1 MRTDTSYNKNELI
14 SSLRQFCQ
22 RHLESVF
29 NIFFESASTA
39 LLGMAETAETNRLQ
53 TLYVDAQ
60 RLIRGR
66 RGEIEASVTEA
77 VLASFTALDPNAT
90 HSTSEVRETSTR
102 NTPYNHFELLGN
114 EDLEVM
120 IALDNGTT
128 QALETFKEPLYML
141 QRRFDTLSDGADIKL
156 MPMSPDSVMEA
167 FADGVSDGMIA
178 VEVQVVLINLFNKA
192 CFGRDYGELLI
203 QANEFLEES
212 GMFPASDPADSASE
226 QSMAKPQIALEAKAT
241 DQPVTS
247 DGDIEQ
253 RLEELV
259 NTLSL
264 GVTPAI
270 NLGVSPETSPDAS
283 TEISP
288 EISPNDRAYSPPVF
302 TAPPEEPPA
311 SRIQTELLARISTI
325 LESTGQRLAGTDAV
339 YMGRPQVVAEIDKHI
354 SQLQQSYE
362 KGQSEHLVCG
372 QMTRQLE
379 QTINAAHP
387 SGKHGLHRNDASVF
401 QVVGNAFSRFGEGNG
416 IAPDAQ
422 QAISRC
428 ELPLLKL
435 ALNKPSILEQENH
448 PIRRLFNEMANYAIG
463 LEQGNCSGNKI
474 YQQILKLSKTM
485 LSDDFGEQQIPQM
498 LTGFM
503 AAVDA
508 DRRVT
513 RLQEKRQLEE
523 VAAQEKIN
531 WAHTRVD
538 REISDRL
545 VGQELPVAILNF
557 AEQHWCKVLHIA
569 HLRSGESSIE
579 WQQGLEILDRLL
591 EVVGYEASTRSKTA
605 VAKVL
610 NDIRLRLEHI
620 SIDALQ
626 LADQMERLQF
636 ILTPARPANVTDI
649 GIKAKDKSTD
659 KATAKT
665 AVQEPAEDPLA
676 DQIKRIM
683 ISRLETE
690 MPGKNIAE
698 TINKVEFLDDQ
709 SQQSLSEVQKGCWIE
724 LCDDIKSRKR
734 GKLAGIVG
742 PSWKY
747 VFVNN
752 KGKLV
757 AELNR
762 ARLALEMKEGKVTVL
777 DNSHLFDKAIKA
789 AIDDI
794 KGLSVAS

>member
-29 NIFFESASTA
+29 NIFFENASTA
-39 LLGMAETAETNRLQ
+39 LLGMAEAAETNRLQ

-66 RGEIEASVTEA
+66 RGEIETSVTEA
-77 VLASFTALDPNAT
+77 VLASFAALDPNAANN
-90 HSTSEVRETSTR
+90 TSEVRETSTR

-128 QALETFKEPLYML
+128 QALETFKKPLYML
-141 QRRFDTLSDGADIKL
+141 QRRFDTLSDGAAIKL

-212 GMFPASDPADSASE
+212 GMFPASDPAKSASE
-226 QSMAKPQIALEAKAT
+226 QSMAKPEIVLEAKAT

-247 DGDIEQ
+247 EGDIEQ

-264 GVTPAI
+264 GVMPTI
-270 NLGVSPETSPDAS
+270 TSGISPEASPDTSA
-283 TEISP
+283 
-288 EISPNDRAYSPPVF
+288 EISPNDSAYSPPVF
-302 TAPPEEPPA
+302 TAPPVEPPT

-339 YMGRPQVVAEIDKHI
+339 YLGRPQVVAEIDKHI
-354 SQLQQSYE
+354 SQLQQSYK

-387 SGKHGLHRNDASVF
+387 LGKQGLHRNDASVF

-416 IAPDAQ
+416 MAPDAQ

-474 YQQILKLSKTM
+474 YQQMLKLSETM
-485 LSDDFGEQQIPQM
+485 LSDGFGEQQIPQM

-523 VAAQEKIN
+523 IAAQEKVN

-538 REISDRL
+538 REISDRV
-545 VGQELPVAILNF
+545 VGHELPVAILNF

-591 EVVGYEASTRSKTA
+591 EIVGFEASTRSKTA
-605 VAKVL
+605 VARLL
-610 NDIRLRLEHI
+610 NDIKLRLEHI

-626 LADQMERLQF
+626 LADQMDRLQF

-649 GIKAKDKSTD
+649 GSKTKGKAPSKTNVKDPT
-659 KATAKT
+659 
-665 AVQEPAEDPLA
+665 EGEFA

-683 ISRLETE
+683 ISRLQTE
-690 MPGKNIAE
+690 MPGENIAE
-698 TINKVEFLDDQ
+698 TINKVESLDDQ

-762 ARLALEMKEGKVTVL
+762 ARLAVEIKEGKVTVL

>member
-29 NIFFESASTA
+29 NIFFENASTA
-39 LLGMAETAETNRLQ
+39 LLGMAEAAETNRLQ

-66 RGEIEASVTEA
+66 RGEIEAGVTEA
-77 VLASFTALDPNAT
+77 VLASFTALDPNAANN
-90 HSTSEVRETSTR
+90 TSEVRETSTR

-128 QALETFKEPLYML
+128 QALETFKKPLYML
-141 QRRFDTLSDGADIKL
+141 QRRFDTLSDGAAIKL

-212 GMFPASDPADSASE
+212 GMFPASDPAKSASE
-226 QSMAKPQIALEAKAT
+226 QSMAKPEIVLEAKAT

-247 DGDIEQ
+247 EGDIEQ

-264 GVTPAI
+264 GVMPTI
-270 NLGVSPETSPDAS
+270 TSGISPEASPDAS
-283 TEISP
+283 A
-288 EISPNDRAYSPPVF
+288 EISPNDSAYSPPVF
-302 TAPPEEPPA
+302 TAPPVEPPT

-339 YMGRPQVVAEIDKHI
+339 YLGRPQVVAEIDKHI
-354 SQLQQSYE
+354 SQLQQSYK

-387 SGKHGLHRNDASVF
+387 LGKQGLHRNDASVF

-474 YQQILKLSKTM
+474 YQQMLKLSETM
-485 LSDDFGEQQIPQM
+485 LSDGFGEQQIPQM

-523 VAAQEKIN
+523 IAAQEKVN

-538 REISDRL
+538 REISDRV
-545 VGQELPVAILNF
+545 VGHELPVAILNF

-591 EVVGYEASTRSKTA
+591 EIVGFEASTRSKTA
-605 VAKVL
+605 VARLL
-610 NDIRLRLEHI
+610 NDIKLRLEHI

-626 LADQMERLQF
+626 LADQMDRLQF

-649 GIKAKDKSTD
+649 GSKTKGKAPSKTNVKDPT
-659 KATAKT
+659 
-665 AVQEPAEDPLA
+665 EGEFA

-683 ISRLETE
+683 ISRLQTE
-690 MPGKNIAE
+690 MPGENIAE
-698 TINKVEFLDDQ
+698 TINKVESLDDQ

-762 ARLALEMKEGKVTVL
+762 ARLAVEIKEGKVTVL

>member
-66 RGEIEASVTEA
+66 RGEIETSVTEA
-77 VLASFTALDPNAT
+77 VLASFAALDPNAANN
-90 HSTSEVRETSTR
+90 TSEVRETSTR

-128 QALETFKEPLYML
+128 QALETFKKPLYML
-141 QRRFDTLSDGADIKL
+141 QRRFDTLSDGAAIKL

-212 GMFPASDPADSASE
+212 GMFPASDPAKSASE
-226 QSMAKPQIALEAKAT
+226 QSMAKPEIVLEAKAT

-247 DGDIEQ
+247 EGDIEQ

-264 GVTPAI
+264 GVMPTI
-270 NLGVSPETSPDAS
+270 TSGISPEASPDAS
-283 TEISP
+283 A
-288 EISPNDRAYSPPVF
+288 EISPNDSAYSPPVF
-302 TAPPEEPPA
+302 TAPPVEPPT

-339 YMGRPQVVAEIDKHI
+339 YLGRPQVVAEIDKHI
-354 SQLQQSYE
+354 SQLQQSYK

-387 SGKHGLHRNDASVF
+387 LGKQGLHRNDASVF

-474 YQQILKLSKTM
+474 YQQMLKLSETM
-485 LSDDFGEQQIPQM
+485 LSDGFGEQQIPQM

-523 VAAQEKIN
+523 IAAQEKVN

-538 REISDRL
+538 REISDRV
-545 VGQELPVAILNF
+545 VGHELPVAILNF

-591 EVVGYEASTRSKTA
+591 EIVGFEASTRSKTA
-605 VAKVL
+605 VARLL
-610 NDIRLRLEHI
+610 NDIKLRLEHI

-626 LADQMERLQF
+626 LADQMDRLQF

-649 GIKAKDKSTD
+649 GSKTKGKAPSKTNVKDPT
-659 KATAKT
+659 
-665 AVQEPAEDPLA
+665 EGEFA

-690 MPGKNIAE
+690 MPGENIAE
-698 TINKVEFLDDQ
+698 TINKVETLDDQ
-709 SQQSLSEVQKGCWIE
+709 SQQSLSDVQKGCWIE

-762 ARLALEMKEGKVTVL
+762 ARLAVEIKEGKVTVL

>member
-29 NIFFESASTA
+29 NIFFENASTA
-39 LLGMAETAETNRLQ
+39 LLGMAEAAETNRLQ

-66 RGEIEASVTEA
+66 RGEIEAGVTEA

-90 HSTSEVRETSTR
+90 NNTNGVRETSTR

-128 QALETFKEPLYML
+128 QALETFKKPLYML
-141 QRRFDTLSDGADIKL
+141 QRRFDTLSDGAAIKL

-167 FADGVSDGMIA
+167 FADGVADGMIA
-178 VEVQVVLINLFNKA
+178 VEVQVVLINLFNQA

-212 GMFPASDPADSASE
+212 GMFPASDPAKSASE
-226 QSMAKPQIALEAKAT
+226 QSMAKPEIVLEAKAT

-247 DGDIEQ
+247 EGDIEQ

-264 GVTPAI
+264 GVMPTI
-270 NLGVSPETSPDAS
+270 TSGISPEASPDTSA
-283 TEISP
+283 
-288 EISPNDRAYSPPVF
+288 EISPNDSAYSPPVF
-302 TAPPEEPPA
+302 TAPPVEPPT

-339 YMGRPQVVAEIDKHI
+339 YLGRPQVVAEIDKHI
-354 SQLQQSYE
+354 SQLQQSYK

-387 SGKHGLHRNDASVF
+387 LGKQGLHRNDASVF

-416 IAPDAQ
+416 MAPDAQ

-474 YQQILKLSKTM
+474 YQQMLKLSETM
-485 LSDDFGEQQIPQM
+485 LSDGFGEQQIPQM

-523 VAAQEKIN
+523 IAAQEKVN

-538 REISDRL
+538 REISDRV
-545 VGQELPVAILNF
+545 VGHELPVAILNF

-591 EVVGYEASTRSKTA
+591 EIVGFEASTRSKTA
-605 VAKVL
+605 VARLL
-610 NDIRLRLEHI
+610 NDIKLRLEHI

-626 LADQMERLQF
+626 LADQMDRLQF

-649 GIKAKDKSTD
+649 GSKTKGKAPSKTNVKDPT
-659 KATAKT
+659 
-665 AVQEPAEDPLA
+665 EGEFA

-683 ISRLETE
+683 ISRLQTE
-690 MPGKNIAE
+690 MPGENIAE
-698 TINKVEFLDDQ
+698 TINKVESLDDQ

-762 ARLALEMKEGKVTVL
+762 ARLAVEIKEGKVTVL

>member
-29 NIFFESASTA
+29 NIFFENASTA
-39 LLGMAETAETNRLQ
+39 LLGMAEAAETNRLQ

-66 RGEIEASVTEA
+66 RGEIEAGVTEA

-90 HSTSEVRETSTR
+90 NNTNGVRETSTR

-128 QALETFKEPLYML
+128 QALETFKKPLYML
-141 QRRFDTLSDGADIKL
+141 QRRFDTLSDGAAIKL

-167 FADGVSDGMIA
+167 FADGVADGMIA
-178 VEVQVVLINLFNKA
+178 VEVQVVLINLFNQA

-212 GMFPASDPADSASE
+212 GMFPASDPAKSASE
-226 QSMAKPQIALEAKAT
+226 QSMAKPEIVLEAKAT

-247 DGDIEQ
+247 EGDIEQ

-264 GVTPAI
+264 GVMPTI
-270 NLGVSPETSPDAS
+270 TSGISPEASPDTSA
-283 TEISP
+283 
-288 EISPNDRAYSPPVF
+288 EISPNDSAYSPPVF
-302 TAPPEEPPA
+302 TAPPVEPPT

-339 YMGRPQVVAEIDKHI
+339 YLGRPQVVAEIDKHI
-354 SQLQQSYE
+354 SQLQQSYK

-387 SGKHGLHRNDASVF
+387 LGKQGLHRNDASVF

-474 YQQILKLSKTM
+474 YQQMLKLSETM
-485 LSDDFGEQQIPQM
+485 LSDGFGEQQIPQM

-523 VAAQEKIN
+523 IAAQEKVN

-538 REISDRL
+538 REISDRV
-545 VGQELPVAILNF
+545 VGHELPVAILNF

-591 EVVGYEASTRSKTA
+591 EIVGFEASTRSKTA
-605 VAKVL
+605 VARLL
-610 NDIRLRLEHI
+610 NDIKLRLEHI

-626 LADQMERLQF
+626 LADQMDRLQF

-649 GIKAKDKSTD
+649 GSKTKGKAPSKTNVKDPT
-659 KATAKT
+659 
-665 AVQEPAEDPLA
+665 EGEFA

-683 ISRLETE
+683 ISRLQTE
-690 MPGKNIAE
+690 MPGENIAE
-698 TINKVEFLDDQ
+698 TINKVESLDDQ
-709 SQQSLSEVQKGCWIE
+709 SQQSLSDVQKGCWIE

-762 ARLALEMKEGKVTVL
+762 ARLAVEIKEGKVTVL

>member
-29 NIFFESASTA
+29 NIFFENASTA
-39 LLGMAETAETNRLQ
+39 LLGMAEAAETNRLQ

-66 RGEIEASVTEA
+66 RGEIEAGVTEA
-77 VLASFTALDPNAT
+77 VLASFTALDPNAANN
-90 HSTSEVRETSTR
+90 TSEVRETSTR

-128 QALETFKEPLYML
+128 QALETFKKPLYML
-141 QRRFDTLSDGADIKL
+141 QRRFDTLSDGAAIKL

-212 GMFPASDPADSASE
+212 GMFPASDPAKSASE
-226 QSMAKPQIALEAKAT
+226 QSMAKPEIVLEAKAT

-247 DGDIEQ
+247 EGDIEQ

-264 GVTPAI
+264 GVMPTI
-270 NLGVSPETSPDAS
+270 TSGISPEASPDAS
-283 TEISP
+283 A
-288 EISPNDRAYSPPVF
+288 EISPNDSAYSPPVF
-302 TAPPEEPPA
+302 TAPPVEPPT

-339 YMGRPQVVAEIDKHI
+339 YLGRPQVVAEIDKHI
-354 SQLQQSYE
+354 SQLQQSYK

-387 SGKHGLHRNDASVF
+387 LGKQGLHRNDASVF

-474 YQQILKLSKTM
+474 YQQMLKLSETM
-485 LSDDFGEQQIPQM
+485 LSDGFGEQQIPQM

-523 VAAQEKIN
+523 IAAQEKVN

-538 REISDRL
+538 REISDRV
-545 VGQELPVAILNF
+545 VGHELPVAILNF

-591 EVVGYEASTRSKTA
+591 EIVGFEASTRSKTA
-605 VAKVL
+605 VARLL
-610 NDIRLRLEHI
+610 NDIKLRLEHI

-626 LADQMERLQF
+626 LADQMDRLQF

-649 GIKAKDKSTD
+649 GSKTKGKAPSKTNVKDPT
-659 KATAKT
+659 
-665 AVQEPAEDPLA
+665 EGEFA

-683 ISRLETE
+683 ISRLQTE
-690 MPGKNIAE
+690 MPGENIAE
-698 TINKVEFLDDQ
+698 TINKVESLDDQ
-709 SQQSLSEVQKGCWIE
+709 SQQSLSDVQKGCWIE

-762 ARLALEMKEGKVTVL
+762 ARLAVEIKEGKVTVL

>member
-29 NIFFESASTA
+29 NIFFENASTA
-39 LLGMAETAETNRLQ
+39 LLGMAEAAETNRLQ

-66 RGEIEASVTEA
+66 RGEIEAGVTEA

-90 HSTSEVRETSTR
+90 NNTNGVRETSTR

-128 QALETFKEPLYML
+128 QALETFKKPLYML
-141 QRRFDTLSDGADIKL
+141 QRRFDTLSDGAAIKL

-167 FADGVSDGMIA
+167 FADGVADGMIA
-178 VEVQVVLINLFNKA
+178 VEVQVVLINLFNQA

-212 GMFPASDPADSASE
+212 GMFPASDPAKSASE
-226 QSMAKPQIALEAKAT
+226 QSMAKPEIVLEAKAT

-247 DGDIEQ
+247 EGDIEQ

-264 GVTPAI
+264 GVMPTI
-270 NLGVSPETSPDAS
+270 TSGISPEASPDAS
-283 TEISP
+283 A
-288 EISPNDRAYSPPVF
+288 EISPNDSAYSPPVF
-302 TAPPEEPPA
+302 TAPPVEPPT

-339 YMGRPQVVAEIDKHI
+339 YLGRPQVVAEIDKHI
-354 SQLQQSYE
+354 SQLQQSYK

-387 SGKHGLHRNDASVF
+387 LGKQGLHRNDASVF

-474 YQQILKLSKTM
+474 YQQMLKLSETM
-485 LSDDFGEQQIPQM
+485 LSDGFGEQQIPQM

-523 VAAQEKIN
+523 IAAQEKVN

-538 REISDRL
+538 REISDRV
-545 VGQELPVAILNF
+545 VGHELPVAILNF

-591 EVVGYEASTRSKTA
+591 EIVGFEASTRSKTA
-605 VAKVL
+605 VARLL
-610 NDIRLRLEHI
+610 NDIKLRLEHI

-626 LADQMERLQF
+626 LADQMDRLQF

-649 GIKAKDKSTD
+649 GSKTKGKAPSKTNVKDPT
-659 KATAKT
+659 
-665 AVQEPAEDPLA
+665 EGEFA

-683 ISRLETE
+683 ISRLQTE
-690 MPGKNIAE
+690 MPGENIAE
-698 TINKVEFLDDQ
+698 TINKVESLDDQ

-762 ARLALEMKEGKVTVL
+762 ARLAVEIKEGKVTVL

>member
-29 NIFFESASTA
+29 NIFFENASTA
-39 LLGMAETAETNRLQ
+39 LLGMAEAAETNRLQ

-66 RGEIEASVTEA
+66 RGEIEAGVTEA

-90 HSTSEVRETSTR
+90 NNTNGVRETSTR

-128 QALETFKEPLYML
+128 QALETFKKPLYML
-141 QRRFDTLSDGADIKL
+141 QRRFDTLSDGAAIKL

-212 GMFPASDPADSASE
+212 GMFPASDPAKSASE
-226 QSMAKPQIALEAKAT
+226 QSMAKPEIVLEAKAT

-247 DGDIEQ
+247 EGDIEQ

-264 GVTPAI
+264 GVMPTI
-270 NLGVSPETSPDAS
+270 TSGISPEASPDAS
-283 TEISP
+283 A
-288 EISPNDRAYSPPVF
+288 EISPNDSAYSPPVF
-302 TAPPEEPPA
+302 TAPPVEPPT

-339 YMGRPQVVAEIDKHI
+339 YLGRPQVVAEIDKHI
-354 SQLQQSYE
+354 SQLQQSYK

-387 SGKHGLHRNDASVF
+387 LGKQGLHRNDASVF

-474 YQQILKLSKTM
+474 YQQMLKLSETM
-485 LSDDFGEQQIPQM
+485 LSDGFGEQQIPQM

-523 VAAQEKIN
+523 IAAQEKVN

-538 REISDRL
+538 REISDRV
-545 VGQELPVAILNF
+545 VGHELPVAILNF

-591 EVVGYEASTRSKTA
+591 EIVGFEASTRSKTA
-605 VAKVL
+605 VARLL
-610 NDIRLRLEHI
+610 NDIKLRLEHI

-626 LADQMERLQF
+626 LADQMDRLQF

-649 GIKAKDKSTD
+649 GSKTKGKAPSKTNVKDPT
-659 KATAKT
+659 
-665 AVQEPAEDPLA
+665 EGEFA

-683 ISRLETE
+683 ISRLQTE
-690 MPGKNIAE
+690 MPGENIAE
-698 TINKVEFLDDQ
+698 TINKVESLDDQ

-762 ARLALEMKEGKVTVL
+762 ARLAVEIKEGKVTVL

>member
-29 NIFFESASTA
+29 NIFFDNASTA

-66 RGEIEASVTEA
+66 RGEIETSVTET
-77 VLASFTALDPNAT
+77 VLASFAALDPNAAINANT
-90 HSTSEVRETSTR
+90 NSVRETSTR

-128 QALETFKEPLYML
+128 QALETFKKPLYML
-141 QRRFDTLSDGADIKL
+141 QRRFDTLSDGAAIKL

-192 CFGRDYGELLI
+192 CFGRDYGELLT
-203 QANEFLEES
+203 QANEFLEDS

-247 DGDIEQ
+247 EGDIEQ
-253 RLEELV
+253 KMEELV

-270 NLGVSPETSPDAS
+270 NSDADSEASPD
-283 TEISP
+283 IN
-288 EISPNDRAYSPPVF
+288 PNDRAYSPPVF
-302 TAPPEEPPA
+302 SAPPVEPPT

-339 YMGRPQVVAEIDKHI
+339 YLGRPQVVAEIDKHI

-362 KGQSEHLVCG
+362 KGQSDHLVCG

-474 YQQILKLSKTM
+474 YQQILKLSETM
-485 LSDDFGEQQIPQM
+485 LSDGFGEQQIPQM

-523 VAAQEKIN
+523 IAAQEKVN

-591 EVVGYEASTRSKTA
+591 EVVGFEASTRSKTA
-605 VAKVL
+605 VAKLL
-610 NDIRLRLEHI
+610 NDIKLRLEHI

-626 LADQMERLQF
+626 LADQMDRLQF

-649 GIKAKDKSTD
+649 AINAKSKNKNKA
-659 KATAKT
+659 AAET
-665 AVQEPAEDPLA
+665 AVQEPVEDQLA

-690 MPGKNIAE
+690 MPGENIAE
-698 TINKVEFLDDQ
+698 TINKVESLDDQ

>member
-29 NIFFESASTA
+29 NIFFENASTA
-39 LLGMAETAETNRLQ
+39 LLGMAEAAETNRLQ

-66 RGEIEASVTEA
+66 RGEIEAGVTEA

-90 HSTSEVRETSTR
+90 NNTNGVRETSTR

-128 QALETFKEPLYML
+128 QALETFKKPLYML
-141 QRRFDTLSDGADIKL
+141 QRRFDTLSDGAAIKL

-167 FADGVSDGMIA
+167 FADGVADGMIA
-178 VEVQVVLINLFNKA
+178 VEVQVVLINLFNQA

-212 GMFPASDPADSASE
+212 GMFPASDPAKSASE
-226 QSMAKPQIALEAKAT
+226 QSMAKPEIVLEAKAT

-247 DGDIEQ
+247 EGDIEQ

-264 GVTPAI
+264 GVMPTI
-270 NLGVSPETSPDAS
+270 TSGISPEASPDTSA
-283 TEISP
+283 
-288 EISPNDRAYSPPVF
+288 EISPNDSAYSPPVF
-302 TAPPEEPPA
+302 TAPPVEPPT

-339 YMGRPQVVAEIDKHI
+339 YLGRPQVVAEIDKHI
-354 SQLQQSYE
+354 SQLQQSYK

-387 SGKHGLHRNDASVF
+387 LGKQGLHRNDASVF

-474 YQQILKLSKTM
+474 YQQMLKLSETM
-485 LSDDFGEQQIPQM
+485 LSDGFGEQQIPQM

-523 VAAQEKIN
+523 IAAQEKVN

-538 REISDRL
+538 REISDRV
-545 VGQELPVAILNF
+545 VGHELPVAILNF

-591 EVVGYEASTRSKTA
+591 EIVGFEASTRSKTA
-605 VAKVL
+605 VARLL
-610 NDIRLRLEHI
+610 NDIKLRLEHI

-626 LADQMERLQF
+626 LADQMDRLQF

-649 GIKAKDKSTD
+649 GSKTKGKAPSKTNVKDPT
-659 KATAKT
+659 
-665 AVQEPAEDPLA
+665 EGEFA

-690 MPGKNIAE
+690 MPGENIAE
-698 TINKVEFLDDQ
+698 TINKVESLDDQ
-709 SQQSLSEVQKGCWIE
+709 SQQSLSDVQKGCWIE

-762 ARLALEMKEGKVTVL
+762 ARLAVEIKEGKVTVL

>member
-39 LLGMAETAETNRLQ
+39 LLGMAEAAETNRLQ

-66 RGEIEASVTEA
+66 RGEIEAAVTEA
-77 VLASFTALDPNAT
+77 VLASFAALDPNAANN
-90 HSTSEVRETSTR
+90 TSGVRETSTR

-128 QALETFKEPLYML
+128 QALETFKKPLYML
-141 QRRFDTLSDGADIKL
+141 QRRFDTLSDGAAIKL

-226 QSMAKPQIALEAKAT
+226 QSMAKPEIVLEAKAT

-247 DGDIEQ
+247 EGDIEQ

-264 GVTPAI
+264 GVMPTI
-270 NLGVSPETSPDAS
+270 TSGISPEASPDTSA
-283 TEISP
+283 
-288 EISPNDRAYSPPVF
+288 EISPNDSAYSPPVF
-302 TAPPEEPPA
+302 TAPPVEPPT

-339 YMGRPQVVAEIDKHI
+339 YLGRPQVVAEIDKHI
-354 SQLQQSYE
+354 SQLQQSYK

-387 SGKHGLHRNDASVF
+387 LGKQGLHRNDASVF

-416 IAPDAQ
+416 MAPDAQ

-474 YQQILKLSKTM
+474 YQQMLKLSETM
-485 LSDDFGEQQIPQM
+485 LSDGFGEQQIPQM

-523 VAAQEKIN
+523 IAAQEKVN

-538 REISDRL
+538 REISDRV
-545 VGQELPVAILNF
+545 VGHELPVAILNF

-591 EVVGYEASTRSKTA
+591 EIVGFEASTRSKTA
-605 VAKVL
+605 VARLL
-610 NDIRLRLEHI
+610 NDIKLRLEHI

-626 LADQMERLQF
+626 LADQMDRLQF

-649 GIKAKDKSTD
+649 GSKTKGKAPSKTNVKDPT
-659 KATAKT
+659 
-665 AVQEPAEDPLA
+665 EGEFA

-683 ISRLETE
+683 ISRLQTE
-690 MPGKNIAE
+690 MPGENIAE
-698 TINKVEFLDDQ
+698 TINKVESLDDQ

-762 ARLALEMKEGKVTVL
+762 ARLAVEIKEGKVTVL

>member
-66 RGEIEASVTEA
+66 RGEIETSVTEA
-77 VLASFTALDPNAT
+77 VLASFAALDPNAANN
-90 HSTSEVRETSTR
+90 TSEVRETSTR

-128 QALETFKEPLYML
+128 QALETFKKPLYML
-141 QRRFDTLSDGADIKL
+141 QRRFDTLSDGAAIKL

-212 GMFPASDPADSASE
+212 GMFPASDPAKSASE
-226 QSMAKPQIALEAKAT
+226 QSMAKPEIVLEAKAT

-247 DGDIEQ
+247 EGDIEQ

-264 GVTPAI
+264 GVMPTI
-270 NLGVSPETSPDAS
+270 TSGISPEASPDAS
-283 TEISP
+283 A
-288 EISPNDRAYSPPVF
+288 EISPNDSAYSPPVF
-302 TAPPEEPPA
+302 TAPPVEPPT

-339 YMGRPQVVAEIDKHI
+339 YLGRPQVVAEIDKHI
-354 SQLQQSYE
+354 SQLQQSYK

-387 SGKHGLHRNDASVF
+387 LGKQGLHRNDASVF

-474 YQQILKLSKTM
+474 YQQMLKLSETM
-485 LSDDFGEQQIPQM
+485 LSDGFGEQQIPQM

-523 VAAQEKIN
+523 IAAQEKVN

-538 REISDRL
+538 REISDRV
-545 VGQELPVAILNF
+545 VGHELPVAILNF

-591 EVVGYEASTRSKTA
+591 EIVGFEASTRSKTA
-605 VAKVL
+605 VARLL
-610 NDIRLRLEHI
+610 NDIKLRLEHI

-626 LADQMERLQF
+626 LADQMDRLQF

-649 GIKAKDKSTD
+649 GSKTKGKAPSKTNVKDPT
-659 KATAKT
+659 
-665 AVQEPAEDPLA
+665 EGEFA

-683 ISRLETE
+683 ISRLQTE
-690 MPGKNIAE
+690 MPGENIAE
-698 TINKVEFLDDQ
+698 TINKVESLDDQ

-762 ARLALEMKEGKVTVL
+762 ARLAVEIKEGKVTVL

>member
-1 MRTDTSYNKNELI
+1 
-14 SSLRQFCQ
+14 
-22 RHLESVF
+22 
-29 NIFFESASTA
+29 
-39 LLGMAETAETNRLQ
+39 MAETAETNRLQ
-53 TLYVDAQ
+53 TLYLDAQ

-66 RGEIEASVTEA
+66 RGEIEAGVTEA
-77 VLASFTALDPNAT
+77 ILATFAALDPNAT
-90 HSTSEVRETSTR
+90 AKTSGVRETSTR

-128 QALETFKEPLYML
+128 QALETFKKSLYML
-141 QRRFDTLSDGADIKL
+141 QRRFDTLCDGAAIKP

-178 VEVQVVLINLFNKA
+178 VEVQVVLINLFNEA
-192 CFGRDYGELLI
+192 CFGRDYGELLT

-212 GMFPASDPADSASE
+212 GMFPASDAKDLDAKASA
-226 QSMAKPQIALEAKAT
+226 QSAEKPQVALESEAT
-241 DQPVTS
+241 GQAVTLET
-247 DGDIEQ
+247 DIEH

-259 NTLSL
+259 NTLDPN
-264 GVTPAI
+264 V
-270 NLGVSPETSPDAS
+270 
-283 TEISP
+283 
-288 EISPNDRAYSPPVF
+288 SPNDRAYSPPVF
-302 TAPPEEPPA
+302 TAPPEEPPT

-339 YMGRPQVVAEIDKHI
+339 YLGRPQVVAEIDKHI
-354 SQLQQSYE
+354 SQLQQSYQ

-379 QTINAAHP
+379 QTINAAHT
-387 SGKHGLHRNDASVF
+387 SGKQSLHRNDASVF

-416 IAPDAQ
+416 MAPDAQ

-474 YQQILKLSKTM
+474 YQQILKLSETM
-485 LSDDFGEQQIPQM
+485 LSDGFGEQQIPQM

-523 VAAQEKIN
+523 VAAQEKVN

-591 EVVGYEASTRSKTA
+591 EIVGIDPSARGKTA
-605 VAKVL
+605 VAKL
-610 NDIRLRLEHI
+610 LSDIKLRLEHI

-626 LADQMERLQF
+626 LADQMDRLQF

-649 GIKAKDKSTD
+649 AIKAKAKSKG
-659 KATAKT
+659 KAAAKT
-665 AVQEPAEDPLA
+665 AVQEPADDQLA

-683 ISRLETE
+683 ISRLQTE
-690 MPGKNIAE
+690 MPGENIAE
-698 TINKVEFLDDQ
+698 TINKVESLDDQ

>member
-128 QALETFKEPLYML
+128 QALETFKKPLYML
-141 QRRFDTLSDGADIKL
+141 QRRFDTLSDGAAIKL

-212 GMFPASDPADSASE
+212 GMFPASDPAKSASE
-226 QSMAKPQIALEAKAT
+226 QSMAKPEIVLEAKAT

-247 DGDIEQ
+247 EGDIEQ

-264 GVTPAI
+264 GVMPTI
-270 NLGVSPETSPDAS
+270 TSGISPEASPDAS
-283 TEISP
+283 A
-288 EISPNDRAYSPPVF
+288 EISPNDSAYSPPVF
-302 TAPPEEPPA
+302 TAPPVEPPT

-339 YMGRPQVVAEIDKHI
+339 YLGRPQVVAEIDKHI
-354 SQLQQSYE
+354 SQLQQSYK

-387 SGKHGLHRNDASVF
+387 LGKQGLHRNDASVF

-474 YQQILKLSKTM
+474 YQQMLKLSETM
-485 LSDDFGEQQIPQM
+485 LSDGFGEQQIPQM

-523 VAAQEKIN
+523 IAAQEKVN

-538 REISDRL
+538 REISDRV
-545 VGQELPVAILNF
+545 VGHELPVAILNF

-591 EVVGYEASTRSKTA
+591 EIVGFEASTRSKTA
-605 VAKVL
+605 VARLL
-610 NDIRLRLEHI
+610 NDIKLRLEHI

-626 LADQMERLQF
+626 LADQMDRLQF

-649 GIKAKDKSTD
+649 GSKTKGKAPSKTNVKDPT
-659 KATAKT
+659 
-665 AVQEPAEDPLA
+665 EGEFA

-683 ISRLETE
+683 ISRLQTE
-690 MPGKNIAE
+690 MPGENIAE
-698 TINKVEFLDDQ
+698 TINKVESLDDQ

-762 ARLALEMKEGKVTVL
+762 ARLAVEIKEGKVTVL

>member
-66 RGEIEASVTEA
+66 RGEIETSVTEA
-77 VLASFTALDPNAT
+77 VLASFAALDPNAANN
-90 HSTSEVRETSTR
+90 TSEVRETSTR

-128 QALETFKEPLYML
+128 QALETFKKPLYML
-141 QRRFDTLSDGADIKL
+141 QRRFDTLSDGAAIKL

-212 GMFPASDPADSASE
+212 GMFPASDPAKSASE
-226 QSMAKPQIALEAKAT
+226 QSMAKPEIVLEAKAT

-247 DGDIEQ
+247 EGDIEQ

-264 GVTPAI
+264 GVMPTI
-270 NLGVSPETSPDAS
+270 TSGISPEASPDAS
-283 TEISP
+283 A
-288 EISPNDRAYSPPVF
+288 EISPNDSAYSPPVF
-302 TAPPEEPPA
+302 TAPPVEPPT

-339 YMGRPQVVAEIDKHI
+339 YLGRPQVVAEIDKHI
-354 SQLQQSYE
+354 SQLQQSYK

-387 SGKHGLHRNDASVF
+387 LGKQGLHRNDASVF

-474 YQQILKLSKTM
+474 YQQMLKLSETM
-485 LSDDFGEQQIPQM
+485 LSDGFGEQQIPQM

-523 VAAQEKIN
+523 IAAQEKVN

-538 REISDRL
+538 REISDRV
-545 VGQELPVAILNF
+545 VGHELPVAILNF

-605 VAKVL
+605 MAKVL

-626 LADQMERLQF
+626 LADQMDRLQF

-649 GIKAKDKSTD
+649 GSKTKGKAPSKTNVKDPT
-659 KATAKT
+659 
-665 AVQEPAEDPLA
+665 EGEFA

-683 ISRLETE
+683 ISRLQTE
-690 MPGKNIAE
+690 MPGENIAE
-698 TINKVEFLDDQ
+698 TINKVESLDDQ

-762 ARLALEMKEGKVTVL
+762 ARLAVEIKEGKVTVL

>member
-29 NIFFESASTA
+29 NIFFENASTA
-39 LLGMAETAETNRLQ
+39 LLGMAEAAETNRLQ

-66 RGEIEASVTEA
+66 RGEIEAGVTEA

-90 HSTSEVRETSTR
+90 NNTNGVRETSTR

-128 QALETFKEPLYML
+128 QALETFKKPLYML
-141 QRRFDTLSDGADIKL
+141 QRRFDTLSDGAAIKL

-167 FADGVSDGMIA
+167 FADGVADGMIA
-178 VEVQVVLINLFNKA
+178 VEVQVVLINLFNQA

-212 GMFPASDPADSASE
+212 GMFPASDPAKSASE
-226 QSMAKPQIALEAKAT
+226 QSMAKPEIVLEAKAT

-247 DGDIEQ
+247 EGDIEQ

-264 GVTPAI
+264 GVMPTI
-270 NLGVSPETSPDAS
+270 TSGISPEASPDAS
-283 TEISP
+283 A
-288 EISPNDRAYSPPVF
+288 EISPNDSAYSPPVF
-302 TAPPEEPPA
+302 TAPPVEPPT

-339 YMGRPQVVAEIDKHI
+339 YLGRPQVVAEIDKHI
-354 SQLQQSYE
+354 SQLQQSYK

-387 SGKHGLHRNDASVF
+387 LGKQGLHRNDASVF

-474 YQQILKLSKTM
+474 YQQMLKLSETM
-485 LSDDFGEQQIPQM
+485 LSDGFGEQQIPQM

-523 VAAQEKIN
+523 IAAQEKVN

-538 REISDRL
+538 REISDRV
-545 VGQELPVAILNF
+545 VGHELPVAILNF

-591 EVVGYEASTRSKTA
+591 EIVGFEASTRSKTA
-605 VAKVL
+605 VARLL
-610 NDIRLRLEHI
+610 NDIKLRLEHI

-626 LADQMERLQF
+626 LADQMDRLQF

-649 GIKAKDKSTD
+649 GSKTKGKAPSKTNVKDPT
-659 KATAKT
+659 
-665 AVQEPAEDPLA
+665 EGEFA

-683 ISRLETE
+683 ISRLQTE
-690 MPGKNIAE
+690 MPGENIAE
-698 TINKVEFLDDQ
+698 TINKVESLDDQ
-709 SQQSLSEVQKGCWIE
+709 SQQSLSDVQKGCWIE

-762 ARLALEMKEGKVTVL
+762 ARLAVEIKEGKVTVL

>member
-29 NIFFESASTA
+29 NIFFENASTA
-39 LLGMAETAETNRLQ
+39 LLGMAEAAETNRLQ

-128 QALETFKEPLYML
+128 QALETFKKPLYML
-141 QRRFDTLSDGADIKL
+141 QRRFDTLSDGAAIKL

-212 GMFPASDPADSASE
+212 GMFPASDPAKSASE
-226 QSMAKPQIALEAKAT
+226 QSMAKPEIVLEAKAT

-247 DGDIEQ
+247 EGDIEQ

-264 GVTPAI
+264 GVMPTI
-270 NLGVSPETSPDAS
+270 TSGISPEASPDAS
-283 TEISP
+283 A
-288 EISPNDRAYSPPVF
+288 EISPNDSAYSPPVF
-302 TAPPEEPPA
+302 TAPPVEPPT

-339 YMGRPQVVAEIDKHI
+339 YLGRPQVVAEIDKHI
-354 SQLQQSYE
+354 SQLQQSYK

-387 SGKHGLHRNDASVF
+387 LGKQGLHRNDASVF

-474 YQQILKLSKTM
+474 YQQMLKLSETM
-485 LSDDFGEQQIPQM
+485 LSDGFGEQQIPQM

-523 VAAQEKIN
+523 IAAQEKVN

-538 REISDRL
+538 REISDRV
-545 VGQELPVAILNF
+545 VGHELPVAILNF

-591 EVVGYEASTRSKTA
+591 EIVGFEASTRSKTA
-605 VAKVL
+605 VARLL
-610 NDIRLRLEHI
+610 NDIKLRLEHI

-626 LADQMERLQF
+626 LADQMDRLQF

-649 GIKAKDKSTD
+649 GSKTKGKAPSKTNVKDPT
-659 KATAKT
+659 
-665 AVQEPAEDPLA
+665 EGEFA

-683 ISRLETE
+683 ISRLQTE
-690 MPGKNIAE
+690 MPGENIAE
-698 TINKVEFLDDQ
+698 TINKVESLDDQ

-762 ARLALEMKEGKVTVL
+762 ARLAVEIKEGKVTVL

>member
-77 VLASFTALDPNAT
+77 VLASFAALDPNAANN
-90 HSTSEVRETSTR
+90 TSEVRETSTR

-128 QALETFKEPLYML
+128 QALETFKKPLYML
-141 QRRFDTLSDGADIKL
+141 QRRFDTLSDGAAIKL

-212 GMFPASDPADSASE
+212 GMFPASDPAKSASE
-226 QSMAKPQIALEAKAT
+226 QSMAKPEIVLEAKAT

-247 DGDIEQ
+247 EGDIEQ

-264 GVTPAI
+264 GVMPTI
-270 NLGVSPETSPDAS
+270 TSGISPEASPDAS
-283 TEISP
+283 A
-288 EISPNDRAYSPPVF
+288 EISPNDSAYSPPVF
-302 TAPPEEPPA
+302 TAPPVEPPT

-339 YMGRPQVVAEIDKHI
+339 YLGRPQVVAEIDKHI
-354 SQLQQSYE
+354 SQLQQSYK

-387 SGKHGLHRNDASVF
+387 LGKQGLHRNDASVF

-416 IAPDAQ
+416 MAPDAQ

-474 YQQILKLSKTM
+474 YQQMLKLSETM
-485 LSDDFGEQQIPQM
+485 LSDGFGEQQIPQM

-523 VAAQEKIN
+523 IAAQEKVN

-538 REISDRL
+538 REISDRV
-545 VGQELPVAILNF
+545 VGHELPVAILNF

-591 EVVGYEASTRSKTA
+591 EIVGFEASTRSKTA
-605 VAKVL
+605 VARLL
-610 NDIRLRLEHI
+610 NDIKLRLEHI

-626 LADQMERLQF
+626 LADQMDRLQF

-649 GIKAKDKSTD
+649 GSKTKGKAPSKTNVKDPT
-659 KATAKT
+659 
-665 AVQEPAEDPLA
+665 EGEFA

-683 ISRLETE
+683 ISRLQTE
-690 MPGKNIAE
+690 MPGENIAE
-698 TINKVEFLDDQ
+698 TINKVESLDDQ

-762 ARLALEMKEGKVTVL
+762 ARLAVEIKEGKVTVL

>member
-29 NIFFESASTA
+29 NIFFENASTA
-39 LLGMAETAETNRLQ
+39 LLGMAEAAETNRLQ

-66 RGEIEASVTEA
+66 RGEIEAGVTEA

-90 HSTSEVRETSTR
+90 NNTNGVRETSTR

-128 QALETFKEPLYML
+128 QALETFKKPLYML
-141 QRRFDTLSDGADIKL
+141 QRRFDTLSDGAAIKL

-178 VEVQVVLINLFNKA
+178 VEVQVVLINLFNQA

-212 GMFPASDPADSASE
+212 GMFPASDPAKSASE
-226 QSMAKPQIALEAKAT
+226 QSMAKPEIVLEAKAT

-247 DGDIEQ
+247 EGDIEQ

-264 GVTPAI
+264 GVMPTI
-270 NLGVSPETSPDAS
+270 TSGISPEASPDAS
-283 TEISP
+283 A
-288 EISPNDRAYSPPVF
+288 EISPNDSAYSPPVF
-302 TAPPEEPPA
+302 TAPPVEPPT

-339 YMGRPQVVAEIDKHI
+339 YLGRPQVVAEIDKHI
-354 SQLQQSYE
+354 SQLQQSYK

-387 SGKHGLHRNDASVF
+387 LGKQGLHRNDASVF

-474 YQQILKLSKTM
+474 YQQMLKLSETM
-485 LSDDFGEQQIPQM
+485 LSDGFGEQQIPQM

-523 VAAQEKIN
+523 IAAQEKVN

-538 REISDRL
+538 REISDRV
-545 VGQELPVAILNF
+545 VGHELPVAILNF

-591 EVVGYEASTRSKTA
+591 EIVGFEASTRSKTA
-605 VAKVL
+605 VARLL
-610 NDIRLRLEHI
+610 NDIKLRLEHI

-626 LADQMERLQF
+626 LADQMDRLQF

-649 GIKAKDKSTD
+649 GSKTKGKAPSKTNVKDPT
-659 KATAKT
+659 
-665 AVQEPAEDPLA
+665 EGEFA

-690 MPGKNIAE
+690 MPGENIAE
-698 TINKVEFLDDQ
+698 TINKVESLDDQ
-709 SQQSLSEVQKGCWIE
+709 SQQSLSDVQKGCWIE

-762 ARLALEMKEGKVTVL
+762 ARLAVEIKEGKVTVL

>member
-53 TLYVDAQ
+53 TLYMDAQ

-66 RGEIEASVTEA
+66 RGEIEASVTET
-77 VLASFTALDPNAT
+77 VLASFAALDPNAT
-90 HSTSEVRETSTR
+90 NNTSGVRETSTR
-102 NTPYNHFELLGN
+102 DTPYNHFELLGN

-120 IALDNGTT
+120 TALDNGTT
-128 QALETFKEPLYML
+128 EALETFKKPLYML
-141 QRRFDTLSDGADIKL
+141 HRRFDTLSDGAAIKL

-178 VEVQVVLINLFNKA
+178 VEVQVVLINLFNQA
-192 CFGRDYGELLI
+192 CFGRDYGELLT

-212 GMFPASDPADSASE
+212 GMFPASDPADIDVSAPD

-247 DGDIEQ
+247 EGDIEQ
-253 RLEELV
+253 RLQELV

-264 GVTPAI
+264 AVTPAI
-270 NLGVSPETSPDAS
+270 NSDGSSEASPD
-283 TEISP
+283 IN
-288 EISPNDRAYSPPVF
+288 PNDRAYSPPVF
-302 TAPPEEPPA
+302 SAPPVEPPT

-339 YMGRPQVVAEIDKHI
+339 YLGRPQVVAEIDKHI

-474 YQQILKLSKTM
+474 YQQILKLSETM
-485 LSDDFGEQQIPQM
+485 LSDGFGEQQIPQM

-523 VAAQEKIN
+523 IAAQEKVN

-591 EVVGYEASTRSKTA
+591 EVIGFEASTRSKTA

-649 GIKAKDKSTD
+649 AIKAKATVKNRS
-659 KATAKT
+659 KAAIKT
-665 AVQEPAEDPLA
+665 EGEEPAEDQLA

-690 MPGKNIAE
+690 MPGENIAE
-698 TINKVEFLDDQ
+698 TINKVESLDDQ
-709 SQQSLSEVQKGCWIE
+709 AQQSLSEVQKGCWIE

>member
-29 NIFFESASTA
+29 NIFFENASTA
-39 LLGMAETAETNRLQ
+39 LLGMAEAAETNRLQ

-66 RGEIEASVTEA
+66 RGEIEAGVTEA
-77 VLASFTALDPNAT
+77 VLASFTALDPNAANN
-90 HSTSEVRETSTR
+90 TSEVRETSTR

-128 QALETFKEPLYML
+128 QALETFKKPLYML
-141 QRRFDTLSDGADIKL
+141 QRRFDTLSDGAAIKL

-212 GMFPASDPADSASE
+212 GMFPASDPAKSASE
-226 QSMAKPQIALEAKAT
+226 QSMAKPEIVLEAKAT

-247 DGDIEQ
+247 EGDIEQ

-264 GVTPAI
+264 GVMPTI
-270 NLGVSPETSPDAS
+270 TSGISPEASPDAS
-283 TEISP
+283 A
-288 EISPNDRAYSPPVF
+288 EISPNDSAYSPPVF
-302 TAPPEEPPA
+302 TAPPVEPPT

-339 YMGRPQVVAEIDKHI
+339 YLGRPQVVAEIDKHI
-354 SQLQQSYE
+354 SQLQQSYK

-387 SGKHGLHRNDASVF
+387 LGKQGLHRNDASVF

-416 IAPDAQ
+416 MAPDAQ

-474 YQQILKLSKTM
+474 YQQMLKLSETM
-485 LSDDFGEQQIPQM
+485 LSDGFGEQQIPQM

-523 VAAQEKIN
+523 IAAQEKVN

-538 REISDRL
+538 REISDRV
-545 VGQELPVAILNF
+545 VGHELPVAILNF

-591 EVVGYEASTRSKTA
+591 EIVGFEASTRSKTA
-605 VAKVL
+605 VARLL
-610 NDIRLRLEHI
+610 NDIKLRLEHI

-626 LADQMERLQF
+626 LADQMDRLQF

-649 GIKAKDKSTD
+649 GSKTKGKAPSKTNVKDPT
-659 KATAKT
+659 
-665 AVQEPAEDPLA
+665 EGEFA

-683 ISRLETE
+683 ISRLQTE
-690 MPGKNIAE
+690 MPGENIAE
-698 TINKVEFLDDQ
+698 TINKVESLDDQ

-762 ARLALEMKEGKVTVL
+762 ARLAVEIKEGKVTVL

>member
-29 NIFFESASTA
+29 NIFFENASTA
-39 LLGMAETAETNRLQ
+39 LLGMAEAAETNRLQ

-66 RGEIEASVTEA
+66 RGEIEAGVTEA

-90 HSTSEVRETSTR
+90 NNTNGVRETSTR

-128 QALETFKEPLYML
+128 QALETFKKPLYML
-141 QRRFDTLSDGADIKL
+141 QRRFDTLSDGAAIKL

-212 GMFPASDPADSASE
+212 GMFPASDPAKSASE
-226 QSMAKPQIALEAKAT
+226 QSMAKPEIVLEAKAT

-247 DGDIEQ
+247 EGDIEQ

-264 GVTPAI
+264 GVMPTI
-270 NLGVSPETSPDAS
+270 TSGISPEASPDAS
-283 TEISP
+283 A
-288 EISPNDRAYSPPVF
+288 EISPNDSAYSPPVF
-302 TAPPEEPPA
+302 TAPPVEPPT

-339 YMGRPQVVAEIDKHI
+339 YLGRPQVVAEIDKHI
-354 SQLQQSYE
+354 SQLQQSYK

-387 SGKHGLHRNDASVF
+387 LGKQGLHRNDASVF

-416 IAPDAQ
+416 MAPDAQ

-474 YQQILKLSKTM
+474 YQQMLKLSETM
-485 LSDDFGEQQIPQM
+485 LSDGFGEQQIPQM

-523 VAAQEKIN
+523 IAAQEKVN

-538 REISDRL
+538 REISDRV
-545 VGQELPVAILNF
+545 VGHELPVAILNF

-591 EVVGYEASTRSKTA
+591 EIVGFEASTRSKTA
-605 VAKVL
+605 VARLL
-610 NDIRLRLEHI
+610 NDIKLRLEHI

-626 LADQMERLQF
+626 LADQMDRLQF

-649 GIKAKDKSTD
+649 GSKTKGKAPSKTNVKDPT
-659 KATAKT
+659 
-665 AVQEPAEDPLA
+665 EGEFA

-683 ISRLETE
+683 ISRLQTE
-690 MPGKNIAE
+690 MPGENIAE
-698 TINKVEFLDDQ
+698 TINKVESLDDQ

-762 ARLALEMKEGKVTVL
+762 ARLAVEIKEGKVTVL

>member
-29 NIFFESASTA
+29 NIFFENASTA
-39 LLGMAETAETNRLQ
+39 LLGMAEAAETNRLQ

-66 RGEIEASVTEA
+66 RGEIETSVTEA
-77 VLASFTALDPNAT
+77 VLASFAALDPNAANN
-90 HSTSEVRETSTR
+90 TSEVRETSTR

-128 QALETFKEPLYML
+128 QALETFKKPLYML
-141 QRRFDTLSDGADIKL
+141 QRRFDTLSDGAAIKL

-212 GMFPASDPADSASE
+212 GMFPASDPAKSASE
-226 QSMAKPQIALEAKAT
+226 QSMAKPEIVLEAKAT

-247 DGDIEQ
+247 EGDIEQ

-264 GVTPAI
+264 GVMPTI
-270 NLGVSPETSPDAS
+270 TSGISPEASPDAS
-283 TEISP
+283 A
-288 EISPNDRAYSPPVF
+288 EISPNDSAYSPPVF
-302 TAPPEEPPA
+302 TAPPVEPPT

-339 YMGRPQVVAEIDKHI
+339 YLGRPQVVAEIDKHI
-354 SQLQQSYE
+354 SQLQQSYK

-387 SGKHGLHRNDASVF
+387 LGKQGLHRNDASVF

-416 IAPDAQ
+416 MAPDAQ

-474 YQQILKLSKTM
+474 YQQMLKLSETM
-485 LSDDFGEQQIPQM
+485 LSDGFGEQQIPQM

-523 VAAQEKIN
+523 IAAQEKVN

-538 REISDRL
+538 REISDRV
-545 VGQELPVAILNF
+545 VGHELPVAILNF

-591 EVVGYEASTRSKTA
+591 EIVGFEASTRSKTA
-605 VAKVL
+605 VARLL
-610 NDIRLRLEHI
+610 NDIKLRLEHI

-626 LADQMERLQF
+626 LADQMDRLQF

-649 GIKAKDKSTD
+649 GSKTKGKAPSKTNVKDPT
-659 KATAKT
+659 
-665 AVQEPAEDPLA
+665 EGEFA

-683 ISRLETE
+683 ISRLQTE
-690 MPGKNIAE
+690 MPGENIAE
-698 TINKVEFLDDQ
+698 TINKVESLDDQ

-762 ARLALEMKEGKVTVL
+762 ARLAVEIKEGKVTVL

>member
-29 NIFFESASTA
+29 NIFFENASTA
-39 LLGMAETAETNRLQ
+39 LLGMAEAAETNRLQ

-66 RGEIEASVTEA
+66 RGEIETSVTEA

-128 QALETFKEPLYML
+128 QALETFKKPLYML
-141 QRRFDTLSDGADIKL
+141 QRRFDTLSDGAAIKL

-212 GMFPASDPADSASE
+212 GMFPASDPAKSASE
-226 QSMAKPQIALEAKAT
+226 QSMAKPEIVLEAKAT

-247 DGDIEQ
+247 EGDIEQ

-264 GVTPAI
+264 GVMPTI
-270 NLGVSPETSPDAS
+270 TSGISPEASPDAS
-283 TEISP
+283 A
-288 EISPNDRAYSPPVF
+288 EISPNDSAYSPPVF
-302 TAPPEEPPA
+302 TAPPVEPPT

-339 YMGRPQVVAEIDKHI
+339 YLGRPQVVAEIDKHI
-354 SQLQQSYE
+354 SQLQQSYK

-387 SGKHGLHRNDASVF
+387 LGKQGLHRNDASVF

-416 IAPDAQ
+416 MAPDAQ

-474 YQQILKLSKTM
+474 YQQMLKLSETM
-485 LSDDFGEQQIPQM
+485 LSDGFGEQQIPQM

-523 VAAQEKIN
+523 IAAQEKVN

-538 REISDRL
+538 REISDRV
-545 VGQELPVAILNF
+545 VGHELPVAILNF

-591 EVVGYEASTRSKTA
+591 EIVGFEASTRSKTA
-605 VAKVL
+605 VARLL
-610 NDIRLRLEHI
+610 NDIKLRLEHI

-626 LADQMERLQF
+626 LADQMDRLQF

-649 GIKAKDKSTD
+649 GSKTKGKAPSKTNVKDPT
-659 KATAKT
+659 
-665 AVQEPAEDPLA
+665 EGEFA

-683 ISRLETE
+683 ISRLQTE
-690 MPGKNIAE
+690 MPGENIAE
-698 TINKVEFLDDQ
+698 TINKVESLDDQ

-762 ARLALEMKEGKVTVL
+762 ARLAVEIKEGKVTVL

>member
-29 NIFFESASTA
+29 NIFFENASTA
-39 LLGMAETAETNRLQ
+39 LLGMAEAAETNRLQ

-66 RGEIEASVTEA
+66 RGEIEAGVTEA

-90 HSTSEVRETSTR
+90 NNTNGVRETSTR

-128 QALETFKEPLYML
+128 QALETFKKPLYML
-141 QRRFDTLSDGADIKL
+141 QRRFDTLSDGAAIKL

-167 FADGVSDGMIA
+167 FADGVADGMIA
-178 VEVQVVLINLFNKA
+178 VEVQVVLINLFNQA

-212 GMFPASDPADSASE
+212 GMFPASDPAKSASE
-226 QSMAKPQIALEAKAT
+226 QSMAKPEIVLEAKAT

-247 DGDIEQ
+247 EGDIEQ

-264 GVTPAI
+264 GVMPTI
-270 NLGVSPETSPDAS
+270 TSGISPEASPDAS
-283 TEISP
+283 A
-288 EISPNDRAYSPPVF
+288 EISPNDSAYSPPVF
-302 TAPPEEPPA
+302 TAPPVEPPT

-339 YMGRPQVVAEIDKHI
+339 YLGRPQVVAEIDKHI
-354 SQLQQSYE
+354 SQLQQSYK

-387 SGKHGLHRNDASVF
+387 LGKQGLHRNDASVF

-416 IAPDAQ
+416 MAPDAQ

-474 YQQILKLSKTM
+474 YQQMLKLSETM
-485 LSDDFGEQQIPQM
+485 LSDGFGEQQIPQM

-523 VAAQEKIN
+523 IAAQEKVN

-538 REISDRL
+538 REISDRV
-545 VGQELPVAILNF
+545 VGHELPVAILNF

-591 EVVGYEASTRSKTA
+591 EIVGFEASTRSKTA
-605 VAKVL
+605 VARLL
-610 NDIRLRLEHI
+610 NDIKLRLEHI

-626 LADQMERLQF
+626 LADQMDRLQF

-649 GIKAKDKSTD
+649 GSKTKGKAPSKTNVKDPT
-659 KATAKT
+659 
-665 AVQEPAEDPLA
+665 EGEFA

-683 ISRLETE
+683 ISRLQTE
-690 MPGKNIAE
+690 MPGENIAE
-698 TINKVEFLDDQ
+698 TINKVESLDDQ

-762 ARLALEMKEGKVTVL
+762 ARLAVEIKEGKVTVL

>member
-29 NIFFESASTA
+29 NIFFENASTA
-39 LLGMAETAETNRLQ
+39 LLGMAEAAETNRLQ

-66 RGEIEASVTEA
+66 RGEIETSVTEA
-77 VLASFTALDPNAT
+77 VLASFAALDPNAANN
-90 HSTSEVRETSTR
+90 TSEVRETSTR

-128 QALETFKEPLYML
+128 QALETFKKPLYML
-141 QRRFDTLSDGADIKL
+141 QRRFDTLSDGAAIKL

-212 GMFPASDPADSASE
+212 GMFPASDPAKSASE
-226 QSMAKPQIALEAKAT
+226 QSMAKPEIVLEAKAT

-247 DGDIEQ
+247 EGDIEQ

-264 GVTPAI
+264 GVMPTI
-270 NLGVSPETSPDAS
+270 TSGISPEASPDAS
-283 TEISP
+283 A
-288 EISPNDRAYSPPVF
+288 EISPNDSAYSPPVF
-302 TAPPEEPPA
+302 TAPPVEPPT

-339 YMGRPQVVAEIDKHI
+339 YLGRPQVVAEIDKHI
-354 SQLQQSYE
+354 SQLQQSYK

-387 SGKHGLHRNDASVF
+387 LGKQGLHRNDASVF

-416 IAPDAQ
+416 MAPDAQ

-474 YQQILKLSKTM
+474 YQQMLKLSETM
-485 LSDDFGEQQIPQM
+485 LSDGFGEQQIPQM

-523 VAAQEKIN
+523 IAAQEKVN

-538 REISDRL
+538 REISDRV
-545 VGQELPVAILNF
+545 VGHELPVAILNF

-591 EVVGYEASTRSKTA
+591 EIVGFEASTRSKTA
-605 VAKVL
+605 VARLL
-610 NDIRLRLEHI
+610 NDIKLRLEHI

-626 LADQMERLQF
+626 LADQMDRLQF

-649 GIKAKDKSTD
+649 GSKTKGKAPSKTNVKDPT
-659 KATAKT
+659 
-665 AVQEPAEDPLA
+665 EGEFA

-683 ISRLETE
+683 ISRLQTE
-690 MPGKNIAE
+690 MPGENIAE
-698 TINKVEFLDDQ
+698 TINKVESLDDQ

>member
-29 NIFFESASTA
+29 NIFFENASTA
-39 LLGMAETAETNRLQ
+39 LLGMAEAAETNRLQ

-66 RGEIEASVTEA
+66 RGEIEAGVTEA

-90 HSTSEVRETSTR
+90 NNTSEVRETSTR

-128 QALETFKEPLYML
+128 QALETFKKPLYML
-141 QRRFDTLSDGADIKL
+141 QRRFDTLSDGAAIKL

-212 GMFPASDPADSASE
+212 GMFPASDPAKSASE
-226 QSMAKPQIALEAKAT
+226 QSMAKPEIVLEAKAT

-247 DGDIEQ
+247 EGDIEQ

-264 GVTPAI
+264 GVMPTI
-270 NLGVSPETSPDAS
+270 TSGISPEASPDAS
-283 TEISP
+283 A
-288 EISPNDRAYSPPVF
+288 EISPNDSAYSPPVF
-302 TAPPEEPPA
+302 TAPPVEPPT

-339 YMGRPQVVAEIDKHI
+339 YLGRPQVVAEIDKHI
-354 SQLQQSYE
+354 SQLQQSYK

-387 SGKHGLHRNDASVF
+387 LGKQGLHRNDASVF

-474 YQQILKLSKTM
+474 YQQMLKLSETM
-485 LSDDFGEQQIPQM
+485 LSDGFGEQQIPQM

-523 VAAQEKIN
+523 IAAQEKVN

-538 REISDRL
+538 REISDRV
-545 VGQELPVAILNF
+545 VGHELPVAILNF

-591 EVVGYEASTRSKTA
+591 EIVGFEASTRSKTA
-605 VAKVL
+605 VARLL
-610 NDIRLRLEHI
+610 NDIKLRLEHI

-626 LADQMERLQF
+626 LADQMDRLQF

-649 GIKAKDKSTD
+649 GSKTKGKAPSKTNVKDPT
-659 KATAKT
+659 
-665 AVQEPAEDPLA
+665 EGEFA

-683 ISRLETE
+683 ISRLQTE
-690 MPGKNIAE
+690 MPGENIAE
-698 TINKVEFLDDQ
+698 TINKVESLDDQ

-762 ARLALEMKEGKVTVL
+762 ARLAVEIKEGKVTVL

>member
-29 NIFFESASTA
+29 NIFFENASTA
-39 LLGMAETAETNRLQ
+39 LLGMAEAAETNRLQ

-66 RGEIEASVTEA
+66 RGEIEAGVTEA

-90 HSTSEVRETSTR
+90 NNTNGVRETSTR

-128 QALETFKEPLYML
+128 QALETFKKPLYML
-141 QRRFDTLSDGADIKL
+141 QRRFDTLSDGAAIKL

-178 VEVQVVLINLFNKA
+178 VEVQVVLINLFNQA

-212 GMFPASDPADSASE
+212 GMFPASDPAKSASE
-226 QSMAKPQIALEAKAT
+226 QSMAKPEIVLEAKAT

-247 DGDIEQ
+247 EGDIEQ

-264 GVTPAI
+264 GVMPTI
-270 NLGVSPETSPDAS
+270 TSGISPEASPDAS
-283 TEISP
+283 A
-288 EISPNDRAYSPPVF
+288 EISPNDSAYSPPVF
-302 TAPPEEPPA
+302 TAPPVEPPT

-339 YMGRPQVVAEIDKHI
+339 YLGRPQVVAEIDKHI
-354 SQLQQSYE
+354 SQLQQSYK

-387 SGKHGLHRNDASVF
+387 LGKQGLHRNDASVF

-416 IAPDAQ
+416 MAPDAQ

-474 YQQILKLSKTM
+474 YQQMLKLSETM
-485 LSDDFGEQQIPQM
+485 LSDGFGEQQIPQM

-523 VAAQEKIN
+523 IAAQEKVN

-538 REISDRL
+538 REISDRV
-545 VGQELPVAILNF
+545 VGHELPVAILNF

-591 EVVGYEASTRSKTA
+591 EIVGFEASTRSKTA
-605 VAKVL
+605 VARLL
-610 NDIRLRLEHI
+610 NDIKLRLEHI

-626 LADQMERLQF
+626 LADQMDRLQF

-649 GIKAKDKSTD
+649 GSKTKGKAPSKTNVKDPT
-659 KATAKT
+659 
-665 AVQEPAEDPLA
+665 EGEFA

-690 MPGKNIAE
+690 MPGENIAE
-698 TINKVEFLDDQ
+698 TINKVESLDDQ
-709 SQQSLSEVQKGCWIE
+709 SQQSLSDVQKGCWIE

-762 ARLALEMKEGKVTVL
+762 ARLAVEIKEGKVTVL

>member
-29 NIFFESASTA
+29 NIFFENASTA
-39 LLGMAETAETNRLQ
+39 LLGMAEAAETNRLQ

-66 RGEIEASVTEA
+66 RGEIEAGVTEA

-90 HSTSEVRETSTR
+90 NNTNGVRETSTR

-128 QALETFKEPLYML
+128 QALETFKKPLYML
-141 QRRFDTLSDGADIKL
+141 QRRFDTLSDGAAIKL

-212 GMFPASDPADSASE
+212 GMFPASDPAKSASE
-226 QSMAKPQIALEAKAT
+226 QSMAKPEIVLEAKAT

-247 DGDIEQ
+247 EGDIEQ

-264 GVTPAI
+264 GVMPTI
-270 NLGVSPETSPDAS
+270 TSGISPEASPDAS
-283 TEISP
+283 A
-288 EISPNDRAYSPPVF
+288 EISPNDSAYSPPVF
-302 TAPPEEPPA
+302 TAPPVEPPT

-339 YMGRPQVVAEIDKHI
+339 YLGRPQVVAEIDKHI
-354 SQLQQSYE
+354 SQLQQSYK

-387 SGKHGLHRNDASVF
+387 LGKQGLHRNDASVF

-416 IAPDAQ
+416 MAPDAQ

-474 YQQILKLSKTM
+474 YQQMLKLSETM
-485 LSDDFGEQQIPQM
+485 LSDGFGEQQIPQM

-523 VAAQEKIN
+523 IAAQEKVN

-538 REISDRL
+538 REISDRV
-545 VGQELPVAILNF
+545 VGHELPVAILNF

-591 EVVGYEASTRSKTA
+591 EIVGFEASTRSKTA
-605 VAKVL
+605 VARLL
-610 NDIRLRLEHI
+610 NDIKLRLEHI

-626 LADQMERLQF
+626 LADQMDRLQF

-649 GIKAKDKSTD
+649 GSKTKGKAPSKTNVKDPT
-659 KATAKT
+659 
-665 AVQEPAEDPLA
+665 EGEFA

-683 ISRLETE
+683 ISRLQTE
-690 MPGKNIAE
+690 MPGENIAE
-698 TINKVEFLDDQ
+698 TINKVESLDDQ

-762 ARLALEMKEGKVTVL
+762 ARLAVEMKEGKVTVL

>member
-29 NIFFESASTA
+29 NIFFENASTA
-39 LLGMAETAETNRLQ
+39 LLGMAEAAETNRLQ

-66 RGEIEASVTEA
+66 RGEIEAGVTEA

-90 HSTSEVRETSTR
+90 NNTNGVRETSTR

-128 QALETFKEPLYML
+128 QALETFKKPLYML
-141 QRRFDTLSDGADIKL
+141 QRRFDTLSDGAAIKL

-178 VEVQVVLINLFNKA
+178 VEVQVVLINLFNQA

-212 GMFPASDPADSASE
+212 GMFPASDPAKSASE
-226 QSMAKPQIALEAKAT
+226 QSMAKPEIVLEAKAT

-247 DGDIEQ
+247 EGDIEQ

-264 GVTPAI
+264 GVMPTI
-270 NLGVSPETSPDAS
+270 TSGISPEASPDAS
-283 TEISP
+283 A
-288 EISPNDRAYSPPVF
+288 EISPNDSAYSPPVF
-302 TAPPEEPPA
+302 TAPPVEPPT

-339 YMGRPQVVAEIDKHI
+339 YLGRPQVVAEIDKHI
-354 SQLQQSYE
+354 SQLQQSYK

-387 SGKHGLHRNDASVF
+387 LGKQGLHRNDASVF

-474 YQQILKLSKTM
+474 YQQMLKLSETM
-485 LSDDFGEQQIPQM
+485 LSDGFGEQQIPQM

-523 VAAQEKIN
+523 IAAQEKVN

-538 REISDRL
+538 REISDRV
-545 VGQELPVAILNF
+545 VGHELPVAILNF

-591 EVVGYEASTRSKTA
+591 EIVGFEASTRSKTA
-605 VAKVL
+605 VARLL
-610 NDIRLRLEHI
+610 NDIKLRLEHI

-626 LADQMERLQF
+626 LADQMDRLQF

-649 GIKAKDKSTD
+649 GSKTKGKAPSKTNVKDPT
-659 KATAKT
+659 
-665 AVQEPAEDPLA
+665 EGEFA

-683 ISRLETE
+683 ISRLQTE
-690 MPGKNIAE
+690 MPGENIAE
-698 TINKVEFLDDQ
+698 TINKVESLDDQ
-709 SQQSLSEVQKGCWIE
+709 SQQSLSDVQKGCWIE

-762 ARLALEMKEGKVTVL
+762 ARLAVEIKEGKVTVL

>member
-66 RGEIEASVTEA
+66 RGEIETSVTEA
-77 VLASFTALDPNAT
+77 VLASFAALDPNAANN
-90 HSTSEVRETSTR
+90 TSEVRETSTR

-128 QALETFKEPLYML
+128 QALETFKKPLYML
-141 QRRFDTLSDGADIKL
+141 QRRFDTLSDGAAIKL

-212 GMFPASDPADSASE
+212 GMFPASDPAKSASE
-226 QSMAKPQIALEAKAT
+226 QSMAKPEIVLEAKAT

-247 DGDIEQ
+247 EGDIEQ

-264 GVTPAI
+264 GVMPTI
-270 NLGVSPETSPDAS
+270 TSGISPEASPDTSA
-283 TEISP
+283 
-288 EISPNDRAYSPPVF
+288 EISPNDSAYSPPVF
-302 TAPPEEPPA
+302 TAPPVEPPT

-339 YMGRPQVVAEIDKHI
+339 YLGRPQVVAEIDKHI
-354 SQLQQSYE
+354 SQLQQSYK

-387 SGKHGLHRNDASVF
+387 LGKQGLHRNDASVF

-416 IAPDAQ
+416 MAPDAQ

-474 YQQILKLSKTM
+474 YQQMLKLSETM
-485 LSDDFGEQQIPQM
+485 LSDGFGEQQIPQM

-523 VAAQEKIN
+523 IAAQEKVN

-538 REISDRL
+538 REISDRV
-545 VGQELPVAILNF
+545 VGHELPVAILNF

-591 EVVGYEASTRSKTA
+591 EIVGFEASTRSKTA
-605 VAKVL
+605 VARLL
-610 NDIRLRLEHI
+610 NDIKLRLEHI

-626 LADQMERLQF
+626 LADQMDRLQF

-649 GIKAKDKSTD
+649 GSKTKGKAPSKTNVKDPT
-659 KATAKT
+659 
-665 AVQEPAEDPLA
+665 EGEFA

-683 ISRLETE
+683 ISRLQTE
-690 MPGKNIAE
+690 MPGENIAE
-698 TINKVEFLDDQ
+698 TINKVESLDDQ

-762 ARLALEMKEGKVTVL
+762 ARLAVEIKEGKVTVL

>member
-1 MRTDTSYNKNELI
+1 M
-14 SSLRQFCQ
+14 
-22 RHLESVF
+22 
-29 NIFFESASTA
+29 
-39 LLGMAETAETNRLQ
+39 
-53 TLYVDAQ
+53 
-60 RLIRGR
+60 
-66 RGEIEASVTEA
+66 
-77 VLASFTALDPNAT
+77 
-90 HSTSEVRETSTR
+90 
-102 NTPYNHFELLGN
+102 
-114 EDLEVM
+114 
-120 IALDNGTT
+120 
-128 QALETFKEPLYML
+128 
-141 QRRFDTLSDGADIKL
+141 
-156 MPMSPDSVMEA
+156 
-167 FADGVSDGMIA
+167 
-178 VEVQVVLINLFNKA
+178 
-192 CFGRDYGELLI
+192 
-203 QANEFLEES
+203 
-212 GMFPASDPADSASE
+212 
-226 QSMAKPQIALEAKAT
+226 
-241 DQPVTS
+241 
-247 DGDIEQ
+247 
-253 RLEELV
+253 
-259 NTLSL
+259 
-264 GVTPAI
+264 
-270 NLGVSPETSPDAS
+270 
-283 TEISP
+283 
-288 EISPNDRAYSPPVF
+288 
-302 TAPPEEPPA
+302 EPPT

-339 YMGRPQVVAEIDKHI
+339 YLGRPQVVAEIDKHI
-354 SQLQQSYE
+354 SQLQQSYK

-387 SGKHGLHRNDASVF
+387 LGKQGLHRNDASVF

-474 YQQILKLSKTM
+474 YQQMLKLSETM
-485 LSDDFGEQQIPQM
+485 LSDGFGEQQIPQM

-523 VAAQEKIN
+523 IAAQEKVN

-538 REISDRL
+538 REISDRV
-545 VGQELPVAILNF
+545 VGHELPVAILNF

-591 EVVGYEASTRSKTA
+591 EIVGFEASTRSKTA
-605 VAKVL
+605 VARLL
-610 NDIRLRLEHI
+610 NDIKLRLEHI

-626 LADQMERLQF
+626 LADQMDRLQF

-649 GIKAKDKSTD
+649 GSKTKGKAPSKTNVKDPT
-659 KATAKT
+659 
-665 AVQEPAEDPLA
+665 EGEFA

-683 ISRLETE
+683 ISRLQTE
-690 MPGKNIAE
+690 MPGENIAE
-698 TINKVEFLDDQ
+698 TINKVESLDDQ

-762 ARLALEMKEGKVTVL
+762 ARLAVEIKEGKVTVL